1 MKKTSI
7 IFCFL
12 LTINSLFAQNINKR
26 SVDVKKN
33 MPMLV
38 GHCDKS
44 GLQQE
49 PFKFWFDSTFQTYS
63 LDKQT
68 LDKIHKDKLANIK
81 CTIIMATWCGDSRE
95 QVPHFYKI
103 MEYLKFDAD
112 NISLV
117 CVDRSKTAEG
127 IDIQSY
133 KIELVPTFI
142 FFSNEVEIGRII
154 ETPKETIEK
163 DLLNILSK

>member
-1 MKKTSI
+1 MKKLSI
-7 IFCFL
+7 AFCFL
-12 LTINSLFAQNINKR
+12 LTFSTLYSQTINKR

-44 GLQQE
+44 GLLQE
-49 PFKFWFDSTFQTYS
+49 PFKFWFDSTYQAYS

-81 CTIIMATWCGDSRE
+81 CTVIMGTWCGDSRE
-95 QVPHFYKI
+95 QAPHFYKI
-103 MEYLKFDAD
+103 MEYLQFDAD
-112 NISLV
+112 NISLT
-117 CVDRSKTAEG
+117 CVDRTKTAEG
-127 IDIQSY
+127 VDIQNL

-142 FFSNEVEIGRII
+142 FYSNDVEIGRII